1 MNVTLRSI
9 VEWHVAIS
17 VAGTVLAAW
26 FRMGDPVSILV
37 GSGWALANLGVWAML
52 VRVLVKIQRGA
63 IGARAR
69 WLGTAALIAKF
80 VLFLG
85 VGAAFFYRAPL
96 EPLSFA
102 AGVSVFTVASIMAAV
117 VSASGRLTWREA

>member
-1 MNVTLRSI
+1 MSVTLRSI
-9 VEWHVAIS
+9 VEWHVGIS
-17 VAGTVLAAW
+17 FAATVLAAW
-26 FRMGDPVSILV
+26 FRMGDPMSILM
-37 GSGWALANLGVWAML
+37 GSGWALANLGVWTML
-52 VRVLVKIQRGA
+52 VRVLVKTRRGVV
-63 IGARAR
+63 GARGR

-117 VSASGRLTWREA
+117 VSASSRLTWREA